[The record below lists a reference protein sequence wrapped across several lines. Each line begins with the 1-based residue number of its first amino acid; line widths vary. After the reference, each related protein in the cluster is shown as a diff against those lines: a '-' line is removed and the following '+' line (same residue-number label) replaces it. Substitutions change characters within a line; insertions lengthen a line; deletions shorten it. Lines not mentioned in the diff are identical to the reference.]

1 MAGYGNP
8 TSISFSDLRT
18 SYNNGGLDDAADDSG
33 LNSGTSN
40 TSLSDFRTAVMTDAP
55 PVPSGSATISIG
67 TVFRGKTFG
76 ANDSFSLIAEGF
88 SGTGGIS
95 DITGAVNDEF
105 IFIYSK
111 DSSTDGDNDKAT
123 ITFTNSNSPSA
134 RIYSVINIGGSNSAE
149 WPENGTGILTH
160 VPYNT
165 ATASPTF
172 AWNRTSSAAEG
183 IHNSVWESTCGLG
196 SDAGDHDSYSYIK
209 VRIGPAGGAAASG
222 TNTIAMTIS
231 SEEDYDK
238 LFVYK
243 NTAGGGGGGG
253 SGGNA
258 TYHIFLHDI
267 GQDGMNSGE
276 FVMEKADTS
285 VLTPTDLNNFGSNT
299 EVNSTPACRLT
310 GGEGY
315 NPDNPG
321 TDKAAFSYTLA
332 FPSSGT
338 TAYNIAPYDD
348 GSGANPPELRWGIAK
363 SDGDFLTFNSKGG
376 PSPSDL
382 FPDMADTN
390 FWGSDKTIQI
400 TLDTNGAGTIGVID
414 N

>member
-1 MAGYGNP
+1 MGDIRPNTGTLSFEDIRAAYNTIHQTNISNTGAAL
-8 TSISFSDLRT
+8 SISDFHGKYLTSSATALAISSSSTCSLDAVFAGKRFANAQILAESTTATAILVAEKETRFRIHIAAASDTFKVTLENVIGHT
-18 SYNNGGLDDAADDSG
+18 
-33 LNSGTSN
+33 SGTPDCKIGLSN
-40 TSLSDFRTAVMTDAP
+40 ATDN
-55 PVPSGSATISIG
+55 S
-67 TVFRGKTFG
+67 TVLY
-76 ANDSFSLIAEGF
+76 AL
-88 SGTGGIS
+88 
-95 DITGAVNDEF
+95 
-105 IFIYSK
+105 
-111 DSSTDGDNDKAT
+111 TDGDNEVLEYTPSTGKLFIYAAGGKPGSAT
-123 ITFTNSNSPSA
+123 ATLSNGSPST
-134 RIYSVINIGGSNSAE
+134 YSNSA
-149 WPENGTGILTH
+149 TDFVLH
-160 VPYNT
+160 VGGFDSGEAGN
-165 ATASPTF
+165 F
-172 AWNRTSSAAEG
+172 SA
-183 IHNSVWESTCGLG
+183 
-196 SDAGDHDSYSYIK
+196 
-209 VRIGPAGGAAASG
+209 VRAA
-222 TNTIAMTIS
+222 
-231 SEEDYDK
+231 D
-238 LFVYK
+238 VH
-243 NTAGGGGGGG
+243 AGGGASG
-253 SGGNA
+253 GGNA

-276 FVMEKADTS
+276 FVMEKADTG
-285 VLTPTDLNNFGSNT
+285 VLTPTDLNNSGSNT

-315 NPDNPG
+315 NPDDPG
-321 TDKAAFSYTLA
+321 TNKAAFSYTLA